1 MTKQPHDKKNAG
13 EKKSAAVSA
22 RPNLFAKVSEDEV
35 VERFNRLVDAMATTP
50 ALPKKKK
57 RTVAPQVPE
66 DNFDD

>member
-1 MTKQPHDKKNAG
+1 MTKYPHDKK
-13 EKKSAAVSA
+13 SAVPSS
-22 RPNLFAKVSEDEV
+22 RPDLFAKVSEDEV

-66 DNFDD
+66 DKFDD

>member
-1 MTKQPHDKKNAG
+1 MTKHPHDKK
-13 EKKSAAVSA
+13 SAAGSP
-22 RPNLFAKVSEDEV
+22 RPDLFAKVSEDEV

-66 DNFDD
+66 DKFDD